1 VGFLLPEICQ
11 MSQRKDY
18 LNEPS
23 YRHCDKKEPIAFTF
37 RTPKQGRHCERCQQ
51 LKPTNGL
58 AHRKGWVCT
67 DCMLEK
73 KEEK

>member
-1 VGFLLPEICQ
+1 VGFLLSEIFQ

-23 YRHCDKKEPIAFTF
+23 YRHCDRKDAIVFTF
-37 RTPKQGRHCERCQQ
+37 RTPKQGRYCEHCQQ

-58 AHRKGWVCT
+58 AHNKGWVCT